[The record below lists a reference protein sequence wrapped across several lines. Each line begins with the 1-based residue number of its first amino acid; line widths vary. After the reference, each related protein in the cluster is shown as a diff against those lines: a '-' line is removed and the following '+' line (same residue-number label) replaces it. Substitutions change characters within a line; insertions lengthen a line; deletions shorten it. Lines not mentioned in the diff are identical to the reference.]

1 MHIPMHILVHF
12 LSLLVPPGIA
22 AGPVVLFALVIR
34 LSWRRGKSA
43 TMP

>member
-1 MHIPMHILVHF
+1 MHILMHF
-12 LSLLVPPGIA
+12 LDLLVPPGIA
-22 AGPVVLFALVIR
+22 AGAILVFALVIR

>member
-1 MHIPMHILVHF
+1 MHAVMHF
-12 LSLLVPPGIA
+12 LNLLVPGIA
-22 AGPVVLFALVIR
+22 AGVVMIFALAIR

>member
-1 MHIPMHILVHF
+1 MHAVMHF
-12 LSLLVPPGIA
+12 LNLLVPPGIA
-22 AGPVVLFALVIR
+22 AGVVMVFALAIR